1 MFFKEN
7 VVTALKD
14 RSNETGQQIAFSFLS
29 HKSEGPE
36 TLTYRALDHKAQVV
50 ALTLQARAKALD
62 LQLRQAPVLIALPA
76 GLAFLQCYFG
86 CLYSGAIAVPI
97 KYPQRNRPMEHTQNV
112 AADSG
117 AQLVISTHEMQDW
130 LCAALPGKTVL
141 AIEDFPTAP
150 EEISEGIWQDPGLDS
165 ADIAHLQYTSGST
178 SAPKGVAISHKNIAH
193 NASDVC
199 SSFQISADSR
209 LLCWLPHYHDL
220 GLVFGCIVP
229 VYSGSLSLLMPPT
242 HFAQRPVRWLQAMQ
256 NHSVTHSAAPNFA
269 FDACLALP
277 PAATAGLDLSALK
290 ALLNGAEP
298 VRAETVQQFATRFA
312 QNGLGADV
320 QCPAYGMAENTLV
333 LSVNGPD
340 TPLKWDSF
348 DSDALQQRRLVPATD
363 ATVRHRGL
371 VACNGS
377 PLGSEIRIVN
387 PDTRDLSAPGEVGE
401 IWAQGPSVAAGYWQ
415 RKALSQ
421 HKFHA
426 QINGEPGDWLRT
438 GDLGGMSG
446 ADLFVIGRLDDV
458 IVLRGIN
465 YSPEDIE
472 LTVEACDPALEQSGA
487 IVFASE
493 IGTAMRLVVVHEVT
507 RSALRILRR
516 KGTEAAALQQHLVN
530 TIRARVAEQ
539 HDLELGALVL
549 LTPKGLPKT
558 HTGKKKRHACH
569 TDFAAG
575 TFTGVATWISPRYAP
590 VQDQVQPPD
599 KRPVQATTVTNPIT
613 SPVTTTTA
621 TAAEPRAIREQ
632 ARATRGQAV
641 TSPADLPDD
650 VLHAQQDTQK
660 KAQKGAQ
667 PEKTADLIGWLRA
680 YGESRLNS
688 RLMDERRTIPPHVV
702 MDFGNQ
708 GLLGMVAPKRYGGLG
723 LRNSEIL
730 NVVEQLAAIDTTLAS
745 FTVVNNALGLRPI
758 LRHAQPELI
767 DRLMPRLATGRELAS
782 FAMTEAGAGSNIRN
796 LSATGRSDGAG
807 SWHLHGTKLWSG
819 TAAWAGVINTFV
831 RLENPEGGGQAVS
844 GFVLEAGA
852 AGLRQGPEALTLGL
866 RAMVQNQV
874 ILEGVQ
880 VTADQR
886 LGEIGQG
893 MAAATD
899 AMEYGRFAI
908 AAMSLGVIKR
918 CLQLMLRHGGRR
930 TIATGSLLDNP
941 ATNLRISELAAASS
955 AIEALIRT
963 VAAQLDAEL
972 PPPPELYCA
981 CKSLAP
987 EFAWKAADG
996 LIQQMAGRGYI
1007 ETNIAPQILRDARV
1021 LRIFEGPTEPMNAH
1035 IGARLVQFP
1044 EDLRHYVGTRLEQP
1058 ALAAEMGEMAQ
1069 QIWQHHLEQPALW
1082 GGHAAAKAQAHLTT
1096 GEAAAHGLMLAA
1108 LNHHISTV
1116 PDFLSAAAA
1125 KRAQDWARL
1134 QFEHSRAK
1142 ALTPSAALT
1151 ARLDRA
1157 AMEALRDSCA
1167 AAIGDVEQ
1175 QMAGVDDD
1183 LDGLIRRA
1191 APNQSADQGVDQKVD
1206 RGVDP
1211 AANITAPNMALPEVP
1226 AAAALALSDAPASS
1240 AALSVAA
1247 WIKNWMGS
1255 EFQIDAAS
1263 IEDDAR
1269 FAAFGMDS
1277 VAAMLLTGALE
1288 TWTGA
1293 DLPPSLVWEHRSITA
1308 LANHIAGLPG
1318 VNLPP
1323 ATNLSQPA
1331 IAGKPRTSEPRA
1343 SDPLSLLARAD
1354 ELSEAEMEAL
1364 IQDFAEPVEEAT

>member
-1 MFFKEN
+1 
-7 VVTALKD
+7 
-14 RSNETGQQIAFSFLS
+14 
-29 HKSEGPE
+29 
-36 TLTYRALDHKAQVV
+36 
-50 ALTLQARAKALD
+50 
-62 LQLRQAPVLIALPA
+62 
-76 GLAFLQCYFG
+76 
-86 CLYSGAIAVPI
+86 
-97 KYPQRNRPMEHTQNV
+97 MEHTQNV

-130 LCAALPGKTVL
+130 LCEALPGKTVL

-150 EEISEGIWQDPGLDS
+150 EEIREGIWQDPGLDG
-165 ADIAHLQYTSGST
+165 AEIAHLQYTSGST

-199 SSFQISADSR
+199 SSFHISADSR

-229 VYSGSLSLLMPPT
+229 VYAGSLSLLMPPT

-269 FDACLALP
+269 YDACLALP
-277 PAATAGLDLSALK
+277 PAATAGLDLSAVK

-298 VRAETVQQFATRFA
+298 VRAETVQRFATRFA

-340 TPLKWDSF
+340 CPLKWDSF

-387 PDTRDLSAPGEVGE
+387 PDTRDLSAAGEIGE

-421 HKFHA
+421 QKFHA
-426 QINGEPGDWLRT
+426 QINGAPGDWLRT

-458 IVLRGIN
+458 MVLRGIN
-465 YSPEDIE
+465 YSPEDTE

-516 KGTEAAALQQHLVN
+516 KGTEAEAEAAALQQHLVN

-549 LTPKGLPKT
+549 LPPKGLPKT
-558 HTGKKKRHACH
+558 HTGKKKRHACR

-590 VQDQVQPPD
+590 VQEQVLSPD
-599 KRPVQATTVTNPIT
+599 KRPVQATTVITPGT
-613 SPVTTTTA
+613 SPVTTTAA
-621 TAAEPRAIREQ
+621 TAAAPP
-632 ARATRGQAV
+632 ATRGPAV

-650 VLHAQQDTQK
+650 TSH
-660 KAQKGAQ
+660 AQ
-667 PEKTADLIGWLRA
+667 PEKTADLIGWLRE
-680 YGESRLNS
+680 YGETRLNS

-708 GLLGMVAPKRYGGLG
+708 GLLGMVAPKHYGGLG

-730 NVVEQLAAIDTTLAS
+730 NVVEHLAAIDTTLAS

-796 LSATGRSDGAG
+796 LSATGRSDGTG

-819 TAAWAGVINTFV
+819 TAAWADVINTFV
-831 RLENPEGGGQAVS
+831 RLENPAGGGQAVS

-866 RAMVQNQV
+866 RAMGQNQV
-874 ILEGVQ
+874 ILEGVK

-899 AMEYGRFAI
+899 PMEYGRFAI

-930 TIATGSLLDNP
+930 TIAPGRLLDNP
-941 ATNLRISELAAASS
+941 ATNLRISELAAASG

-987 EFAWKAADG
+987 EYAWYAADG

-1044 EDLRHYVGTRLEQP
+1044 EDLQHYVGTRLEQP
-1058 ALAAEMGEMAQ
+1058 ALATEMGEMAQ
-1069 QIWQHHLEQPALW
+1069 QIWQHHMEQPALW
-1082 GGHAAAKAQAHLTT
+1082 GGHAAAKAQAHLTI
-1096 GEAAAHGLMLAA
+1096 GEAAAHGLMLAC
-1108 LNHHISTV
+1108 LTHHFTTV
-1116 PDFLSAAAA
+1116 PDFLPAAAA

-1134 QFEHSRAK
+1134 RFEHSRAK

-1151 ARLDRA
+1151 ARLDRV

-1175 QMAGVDDD
+1175 QMAGC
-1183 LDGLIRRA
+1183 R
-1191 APNQSADQGVDQKVD
+1191 
-1206 RGVDP
+1206 
-1211 AANITAPNMALPEVP
+1211 
-1226 AAAALALSDAPASS
+1226 
-1240 AALSVAA
+1240 
-1247 WIKNWMGS
+1247 
-1255 EFQIDAAS
+1255 
-1263 IEDDAR
+1263 
-1269 FAAFGMDS
+1269 
-1277 VAAMLLTGALE
+1277 
-1288 TWTGA
+1288 
-1293 DLPPSLVWEHRSITA
+1293 
-1308 LANHIAGLPG
+1308 
-1318 VNLPP
+1318 
-1323 ATNLSQPA
+1323 
-1331 IAGKPRTSEPRA
+1331 
-1343 SDPLSLLARAD
+1343 
-1354 ELSEAEMEAL
+1354 
-1364 IQDFAEPVEEAT
+1364 